1 MDDIALAKLIK
12 KHLYRC
18 MSMYVINEIAADI
31 IAADISHLSAVD
43 QIRAQL
49 FFASIANK
57 GLAPEL
63 SLWLRDTLKNAP
75 LH

>member
-18 MSMYVINEIAADI
+18 MSMYAINE